1 MNALRISLITFGV
14 VFCSVYGL
22 FQLNLFGGWA
32 WSPSQPEYQ
41 LMIVG
46 IYFVMGLMMIFQASK
61 EPLAHVLFIRFVI
74 YSSLVHGLIMFG
86 QATIDPLERGHFFG
100 DIPALIIVAIVLEV
114 LLRKELG
121 KSIEHHQ

>member
-1 MNALRISLITFGV
+1 MSALRISLIIFGI

-22 FQLNLFGGWA
+22 FQLDLFGGWA

-61 EPLAHVLFIRFVI
+61 DPLAHVLFIRFVI

-86 QATIDPLERGHFFG
+86 QAIIDPSERGHFLG
-100 DIPALIIVAIVLEV
+100 DIPALIIAAV
-114 LLRKELG
+114 LLEFLLRRELG
-121 KSIEHHQ
+121 KR